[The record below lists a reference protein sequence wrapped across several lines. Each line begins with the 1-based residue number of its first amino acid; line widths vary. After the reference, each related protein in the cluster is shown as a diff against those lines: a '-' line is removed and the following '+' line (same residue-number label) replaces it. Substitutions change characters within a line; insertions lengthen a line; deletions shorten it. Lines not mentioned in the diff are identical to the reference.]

1 MSSPSSPPSPSS
13 SGVPTNC
20 GGGCGALTTA
30 RSPDTPTGGTSCHT
44 LPSGRSGSRHE
55 QAHRSRRC
63 APQDDDVPEIGD
75 ELAAARAMENL
86 GEQLKRTAYGDM
98 KAVGAPARQ
107 DSLKPYTGRL
117 DMEGS

>member
-1 MSSPSSPPSPSS
+1 MEGPAP
-13 SGVPTNC
+13 GTNKLT
-20 GGGCGALTTA
+20 GHGAA
-30 RSPDTPTGGTSCHT
+30 
-44 LPSGRSGSRHE
+44 
-55 QAHRSRRC
+55 RC

-117 DMEGS
+117 DMEGL